1 MVEGRPAQ
9 HPALLQQRD
18 VLYDVNRIVT
28 VTFGGAP
35 NYEGG
40 VSSAVFVIDISAGP
54 GKDVTVRRTASMRYP
69 RALHNSVVL
78 PTGQVF

>member
-1 MVEGRPAQ
+1 VPAG
-9 HPALLQQRD
+9 LRGDDRD
-18 VLYDVNRIVT
+18 AMNGNAVLYDVNRI

-40 VSSAVFVIDISAGP
+40 VSSSAVFVIDISAGP
-54 GKDVTVRRTASMRYP
+54 GKTVTVRRTASMSFP
-69 RALHNSVVL
+69 RDLHKSVVL